1 MVSTSK
7 PYMENIANQDL
18 SQLAAEVKADPRA
31 FGRLYDLLVQPV
43 YRYLYR
49 RTGSTSDAEDLTSQ
63 TFTTAF
69 EALQRYRHRDGVH
82 FAAWVFTIARHK
94 LADHYRRSK
103 RWPPPEPQI
112 EPSVSP
118 DTLGR
123 LVRDEELEGL
133 QALIRELSEEERD
146 LIYLRYVA
154 ELTYAD
160 MAEVLGKKEDA
171 VKKSVYRLLARLK
184 SRME

>member
-1 MVSTSK
+1 MVSPTDLH
-7 PYMENIANQDL
+7 MENKANQDL
-18 SQLAAEVKADPRA
+18 TQLAAEVKADPCA

-63 TFTTAF
+63 TFVTAF
-69 EALQRYRHRDGVH
+69 ESLQRYHHRDGVH

-103 RWPPPEPQI
+103 RWPPLELNI
-112 EPSVSP
+112 EPAINP
-118 DTLGR
+118 NTLGR
-123 LVRDEELEGL
+123 LVQDEELGRL
-133 QALIRELSEEERD
+133 QDLIRELDEKERD

-160 MAEVLGKKEDA
+160 MAEVLGRKEDA

>member
-1 MVSTSK
+1 MVLASNSH
-7 PYMENIANQDL
+7 MEEQANQDL
-18 SQLAAEVKADPRA
+18 AQLAAEVKADPRA

-49 RTGSTSDAEDLTSQ
+49 RTGSISDAEDLTSQ

-69 EALQRYRHRDGVH
+69 ESLQRYRHRDGVH

-94 LADHYRRSK
+94 LADHYRRGK
-103 RWPPPEPQI
+103 RWPPLEPQI
-112 EPSVSP
+112 EPSVDP
-118 DTLGR
+118 NTLGR
-123 LVRDEELEGL
+123 LVQDEELEHL
-133 QALIRELSEEERD
+133 QDLIRELDEEERD

-160 MAEVLGKKEDA
+160 MAELLGRKEDA